1 MMGYSRPDSLKL
13 RLTDREKLASAVQK
27 LMAAGVD
34 EDLIPTH
41 LVRAFYVDM
50 DELNSILRTVAQ
62 AEQDH
67 AEAMGVLLQQS
78 A

>member
-1 MMGYSRPDSLKL
+1 MGYSRTDSLKL
-13 RLTDREKLASAVQK
+13 RLTEREQLASAVQK
-27 LMAAGVD
+27 LMAAGID

-50 DELNSILRTVAQ
+50 DELNSILRATAQ
-62 AEQDH
+62 AERDH
-67 AEAMGVLLQQS
+67 AASMDALLQQS

>member
-1 MMGYSRPDSLKL
+1 MGYSRQDNLKL
-13 RLTDREKLASAVQK
+13 RLTEREQLASAVKK
-27 LMAAGVD
+27 LMAAGVS

-50 DELNSILRTVAQ
+50 DELNHILSTVAR
-62 AEQDH
+62 AEQDS
-67 AEAMGVLLQQS
+67 ASMGLPLQQS

>member
-1 MMGYSRPDSLKL
+1 MGSNRPDSLKL
-13 RLTDREKLASAVQK
+13 RLTDREQLQNAVQK
-27 LMAAGVD
+27 LMAAGVN

-50 DELNSILRTVAQ
+50 DELNSVLRAVAQ
-62 AEQDH
+62 AERDH
-67 AEAMGVLLQQS
+67 AAAMDTLLQQS